1 MVLIDDLADANAYT
15 CRQACLVARAVRIL
29 AVFNPILPPLI
40 PQNSQWPRPQGFYVC
55 LNLLS
60 VCL

>member
-1 MVLIDDLADANAYT
+1 MVLIDDLADANGYT
-15 CRQACLVARAVRIL
+15 HSQACLVAGAVRTL
-29 AVFNPILPPLI
+29 AVLILPSLI

-60 VCL
+60 VYL